1 MSNPYIEAQREWD
14 ERFAFHARQARLAF
28 IMAGALAVLSL
39 VMVAVVVWQAT
50 HRTYI
55 PYVVAVDALGRA
67 ELATTPKAIGD
78 WPPAV
83 VRREVA
89 DMVADMRAIPGDP
102 TVLEDNM
109 RRLLLFTLPGT
120 AGNRKIRERGLSGT
134 ESPFVLQDQI
144 TVRVEI
150 KAVNFQSGTT
160 WLVEWSETTRER
172 GTGALVGV
180 NQYQGTF
187 QLGQVQQLSPEILA
201 INPLGIYL
209 ADYDIQL
216 LGAQ

>member
-1 MSNPYIEAQREWD
+1 MSNPYIDAQREWD

-28 IMAGALAVLSL
+28 LTAGIMAVLAL
-39 VMVAVVVWQAT
+39 VMGAVVVWQAA

-55 PYVVAVDALGRA
+55 PYVVAVDDLGRA
-67 ELATTPKAIGD
+67 ELAATPQAMGD

-83 VRREVA
+83 LRREVA
-89 DMVADMRAIPGDP
+89 DMVGLMRSIPGDP

-120 AGNRKIRERGLSGT
+120 AGHQKIRERGLSGT
-134 ESPFVLQDQI
+134 QSPFVLQDQI
-144 TVRVEI
+144 TVRVKL
-150 KAVNFQSGTT
+150 KAVNVQSGTT
-160 WLVEWSETTRER
+160 WLADWTETTRDR

-180 NQYQGTF
+180 TEYQGTF

-201 INPLGIYL
+201 INPLGFFL
-209 ADYDIQL
+209 ADYDIQR

>member
-1 MSNPYIEAQREWD
+1 MSNPYLEAQREWD

-28 IMAGALAVLSL
+28 IVAGAMAVLSL
-39 VMVAVVVWQAT
+39 IMVAVVVWQAT

-55 PYVVAVDALGRA
+55 PYVVAVDDLGRA
-67 ELATTPKAIGD
+67 ELATTPKATDD

-89 DMVADMRAIPGDP
+89 DMVGLMRSIPGDP

-120 AGNRKIRERGLSGT
+120 AGHQKIRERGLSST
-134 ESPFVLQDQI
+134 RSPFVLQDQI

-150 KAVNFQSGTT
+150 KAANFQSGAS

-172 GTGALVGV
+172 GNGALVGI

-201 INPLGIYL
+201 INPLGIFL